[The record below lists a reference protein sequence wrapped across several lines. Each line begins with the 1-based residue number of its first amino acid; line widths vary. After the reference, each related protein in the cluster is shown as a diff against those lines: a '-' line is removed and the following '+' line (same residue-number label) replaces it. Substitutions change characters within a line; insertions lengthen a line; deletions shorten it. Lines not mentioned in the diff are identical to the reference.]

1 MAISITQQP
10 TTPNLVNNNL
20 VFEVTSSLYT
30 NPQYQYV
37 CDLKSNTG
45 ALIQRIKQQPN
56 PSGYGVFDVGMILT
70 SNVGPTDQVWT
81 TPVPQTNTSSADQF
95 TILFGEEYGTSV
107 SSSVTIYNG
116 ITNAT
121 GGSPAR
127 TGSQYYYMLGGTLD
141 PNDKVNWNWN
151 SGSKYSNQQINDL
164 EFDYQRGLTDM
175 PATQSVRRYDWAT
188 ISFLN
193 GNLNGAANSAT
204 NAQDIF
210 AMVVDQYNITGGLV
224 IQNVYYNVSTGADN
238 GGPRSTQ
245 SQLWSQVYTSQS
257 LNTRLVHFP
266 VGPRNIDEGAGLEAD
281 TAYYNVTFHEQFAGT
296 SSYNPDGVYGSYRFD
311 IVDANCGYDGARFA
325 WKNKYGVWDYYTF
338 PLAQTTIDNI
348 ERQTYKQTFV
358 NFSTTATTVTYDK
371 ARRGNTQFINKITKN
386 RTAETD
392 WIDQETA
399 DAMLELFY
407 STDVYMQDQ
416 TPYTG
421 LFFPVVVTNATLTEK
436 TNPRSQKLFK
446 YTLEYQL
453 ANDTQNRL

>member
-1 MAISITQQP
+1 MAILISQQA
-10 TTPNLVNNNL
+10 TTPNLANNNL
-20 VFEVTSSLYT
+20 VYEVTSSLYA
-30 NPQYQYV
+30 NPQYQYI
-37 CDLKSNTG
+37 CDIKSGST
-45 ALIQRIKQQPN
+45 LIQRIKQQPN
-56 PSGYGVFDVGMILT
+56 PSGYGVFDIGSIIT
-70 SNVGPTDQVWT
+70 SNVGPTDQVWMTPTVQTQT
-81 TPVPQTNTSSADQF
+81 TCAKQF

-107 SSSVTIYNG
+107 SSSVSIYNG

-121 GGSPAR
+121 TGSPAR
-127 TGSQYYYMLGGTLD
+127 SGSSYYYNLDGTLD

-164 EFDYQRGLTDM
+164 EFNYQRGLTDM

-210 AMVVDQYNITGGLV
+210 VMLVNQYDATGSLI
-224 IQNVYYNVSTGADN
+224 IQNPYYNVSTGADN
-238 GGPRSTQ
+238 GGPRSTP

-257 LNTRLVHFP
+257 QDTRLVHFP
-266 VGPRNIDEGAGLEAD
+266 AGPRNIDEGAGLEAE
-281 TAYYNVTFHEQFAGT
+281 TAYYDVIFCEQFAGAT
-296 SSYNPDGVYGSYRFD
+296 GSNTDGVYGRYRFD

-358 NFSTTATTVTYDK
+358 NFSTTSTTVSYDR
-371 ARRGNTQFINKITKN
+371 ARRGDTQFVNKINKN

-392 WIDQETA
+392 WIDQELA

-416 TPYTG
+416 TPYSG
-421 LFFPVVVTNATLTEK
+421 IWLPIVVTNATLTEK
-436 TNPRSQKLFK
+436 TNPRTQKLFK
-446 YTLEYQL
+446 YTIEFTL

>member
-1 MAISITQQP
+1 MAILISQQA
-10 TTPNLVNNNL
+10 TTPNLANNNL
-20 VFEVTSSLYT
+20 VYEVTSSLYA
-30 NPQYQYV
+30 NPQFQYI
-37 CDLKSNTG
+37 CDIKSGST
-45 ALIQRIKQQPN
+45 LIQRIKQQPN
-56 PSGYGVFDVGMILT
+56 PSGYGVFDIGMIVT
-70 SNVGPTDQVWT
+70 SNVGPTDQVWMTPTVQTQT
-81 TPVPQTNTSSADQF
+81 TCAKQF
-95 TILFGEEYGTSV
+95 TVLFGEEYGTSV
-107 SSSVTIYNG
+107 SSSVSIYNG
-116 ITNAT
+116 ITNAVT
-121 GGSPAR
+121 GSPAR
-127 TGSQYYYMLGGTLD
+127 SGSSYYYNLDGTLD

-164 EFDYQRGLTDM
+164 EFTYQRGLTDM
-175 PATQSVRRYDWAT
+175 PATQSVRIYDWAT

-204 NAQDIF
+204 NAQDVY
-210 AMVVDQYNITGGLV
+210 AMVVDQYDATGSLL
-224 IQNVYYNVSTGADN
+224 IQNIYYNVSTGADN
-238 GGPRSTQ
+238 GGPRATTT
-245 SQLWSQVYTSQS
+245 QLWSQVYTSQS
-257 LNTRLVHFP
+257 QDTRLIHFP
-266 VGPRNIDEGAGLEAD
+266 AGPRNIDEGAGLESGL
-281 TAYYNVTFHEQFAGT
+281 AYYNVTFCEQFAGT
-296 SSYNPDGVYGSYRFD
+296 SSINTDGIYGKYRFD
-311 IVDANCGYDGARFA
+311 IVDASCGYDGARFA

-416 TPYTG
+416 TPYSG
-421 LFFPVVVTNATLTEK
+421 IWLPIVVTNATLTEK
-436 TNPRSQKLFK
+436 TNPRTQKLFK
-446 YTLEYQL
+446 YTIEFTL